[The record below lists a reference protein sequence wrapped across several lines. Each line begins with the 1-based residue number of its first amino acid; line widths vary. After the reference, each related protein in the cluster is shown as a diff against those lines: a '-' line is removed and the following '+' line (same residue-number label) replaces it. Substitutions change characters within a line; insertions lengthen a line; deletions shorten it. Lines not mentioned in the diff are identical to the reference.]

1 MLCSKL
7 KKIVL
12 TVWAVIASVCAV
24 AGFILLRKRDR
35 KTVEEKAQNAR
46 DKTKEEIEQTSGG
59 DLVDAAC
66 NADELRRERESIAEQ
81 FRLEVR
87 NRLNEK
93 LHGEGSP
100 SSH

>member
-7 KKIVL
+7 KKILL

-24 AGFILLRKRDR
+24 AEFILLRKRDR
-35 KTVEEKAQNAR
+35 KTIEEKAQNAR

-66 NADELRRERESIAEQ
+66 NANELRGERESIAER
-81 FRLEVR
+81 FRAEVR

-100 SSH
+100 SAH

>member
-12 TVWAVIASVCAV
+12 TVWAVLASVCAV
-24 AGFILLRKRDR
+24 AGFILLRKRER

-93 LHGEGSP
+93 LHGQGSAVA
-100 SSH
+100 H

>member
-12 TVWAVIASVCAV
+12 TVWAVLASVCAV

>member
-1 MLCSKL
+1 MLYSKL

-12 TVWAVIASVCAV
+12 TVWAVLASVCAV
-24 AGFILLRKRDR
+24 AGFILLRKRER

-81 FRLEVR
+81 FRLDVR

-93 LHGEGSP
+93 LHGQGSAVA
-100 SSH
+100 H

>member
-7 KKIVL
+7 KKILL

>member
-12 TVWAVIASVCAV
+12 TVWAVLASVCAV
-24 AGFILLRKRDR
+24 AGFILLRERER

-93 LHGEGSP
+93 LHGQGSAVA
-100 SSH
+100 H

>member
-12 TVWAVIASVCAV
+12 TVWAVLASVCAI
-24 AGFILLRKRDR
+24 AGFILLRKRER

>member
-1 MLCSKL
+1 MLYSKL

-12 TVWAVIASVCAV
+12 TVWTVLASVCAV
-24 AGFILLRKRDR
+24 AGFILLRKRER

-81 FRLEVR
+81 FRLDVR

-93 LHGEGSP
+93 LHGQGSAVA
-100 SSH
+100 H

>member
-12 TVWAVIASVCAV
+12 TVWAVIASVCAA
-24 AGFILLRKRDR
+24 AGFILLRKRER
-35 KTVEEKAQNAR
+35 KTIEEKAQNAR
-46 DKTKEEIEQTSGG
+46 DTTKEEIEQTAPG
-59 DLVDAAC
+59 DLVAAAC
-66 NADELRRERESIAEQ
+66 NADELRRERESIAER
-81 FRLEVR
+81 FRLDVR

-100 SSH
+100 SAH

>member
-12 TVWAVIASVCAV
+12 TVWAVLASVCAV
-24 AGFILLRKRDR
+24 AGFILLRKRER

>member
-12 TVWAVIASVCAV
+12 TVWAVLASVCAV

-66 NADELRRERESIAEQ
+66 NADELRRERESIAER

>member
-12 TVWAVIASVCAV
+12 TVWAVLASVCAA
-24 AGFILLRKRDR
+24 AGFILLRKRER
-35 KTVEEKAQNAR
+35 KTIEEKAQNAK
-46 DKTKEEIEQTSGG
+46 DTTKEEIEQTAAG
-59 DLVDAAC
+59 DLVAAAY
-66 NADELRRERESIAEQ
+66 NADELRGERESIAER
-81 FRLEVR
+81 FKLEVR

-100 SSH
+100 SAH

>member
-12 TVWAVIASVCAV
+12 TVWAVLASVCAV
-24 AGFILLRKRDR
+24 AGFILLRKRER

-66 NADELRRERESIAEQ
+66 NADELRRERESIAER
-81 FRLEVR
+81 FRLDVR

-100 SSH
+100 SAH

>member
-7 KKIVL
+7 KKVVL
-12 TVWAVIASVCAV
+12 TAWAVLASICAV
-24 AGFILLRKRDR
+24 IGFILLHRRER
-35 KTVEEKAQNAR
+35 ETIEEKAQNAR

-66 NADELRRERESIAEQ
+66 NTDELRGERESIAER

>member
-12 TVWAVIASVCAV
+12 TVWAVLASVCAV
-24 AGFILLRKRDR
+24 AGFILLRKRER

-66 NADELRRERESIAEQ
+66 NADELRRERESIAER

>member
-12 TVWAVIASVCAV
+12 TVWAVLASVCAV
-24 AGFILLRKRDR
+24 AGFILLRKRER

-66 NADELRRERESIAEQ
+66 NANELRRERESIAEQ
-81 FRLEVR
+81 FRAEVR

>member
-12 TVWAVIASVCAV
+12 TVWAVLASVCAV
-24 AGFILLRKRDR
+24 AGFILLRQRER

-46 DKTKEEIEQTSGG
+46 DKTKEAIEQTSGG

>member
-7 KKIVL
+7 KKVVL
-12 TVWAVIASVCAV
+12 TVWAVLASVCAV

-66 NADELRRERESIAEQ
+66 NADELRRERESIAER

>member
-12 TVWAVIASVCAV
+12 TVWAVLASVCAV
-24 AGFILLRKRDR
+24 AGFILLRKRER
-35 KTVEEKAQNAR
+35 KTVEENAQNAR

>member
-12 TVWAVIASVCAV
+12 TVWAVLASVCAV
-24 AGFILLRKRDR
+24 AGFILLRKREQ